1 MMYLAL
7 HDETRSGS
15 GLPDIAVGKGQHRR
29 VNSVS
34 ASRAPAVGAGPGDH
48 TAGAT
53 RDGSWRWL
61 GRRGSLARRLL
72 LSYGVVVLVD
82 VAVFVSTDLY
92 MTPRRLGAFTRS
104 VVLANEF
111 GAVATAAVISLIVGA
126 VTAALLPR
134 LLLDPLR
141 QLRRSTRSLME
152 GRYTES
158 VPEPRLP
165 ELSDLTKDVNV
176 LAARLADLEVRRA
189 RLVSDVA
196 HELRT
201 PLTIIAGQL
210 AGVED
215 GVYALDSDLIASL
228 REELDRLHR
237 LTEDLSGLSRAEE
250 SAYELRRARTDLA
263 ALCEDVTSRLRPQFT
278 HAGIELRQCTS
289 ARAGADV
296 DPHRITQILTNLLRN
311 ALTATPPGGTVTV
324 TTSHADH
331 TVTIEVTDTGRGIA
345 PADLERI
352 FERFERV
359 AGGDEQGNPDRAGS
373 GIGLTIARSLARAH
387 GGELSATSGGVG
399 RGTTMTL
406 ALPADPDPVS
416 AERDAEEPGTALGGD
431 PQQPKVPARSGM
443 FRAPR
448 TGRVGAGPTR

>member
-1 MMYLAL
+1 
-7 HDETRSGS
+7 
-15 GLPDIAVGKGQHRR
+15 

-34 ASRAPAVGAGPGDH
+34 ASRAPAAGAGPGEP
-48 TAGAT
+48 AAAARRG
-53 RDGSWRWL
+53 GSWRWL
-61 GRRGSLARRLL
+61 SRRGSLARRLL

-82 VAVFVSTDLY
+82 AAVFVSTGLY
-92 MTPRRLGAFTRS
+92 MSPTRLHGTPRDSAYQDAVFANQLEA
-104 VVLANEF
+104 VV
-111 GAVATAAVISLIVGA
+111 VAALISLVVGA

-165 ELSDLTKDVNV
+165 ELSDLAQDVNV

-201 PLTIIAGQL
+201 PLTIIDGQL
-210 AGVED
+210 AGVEH
-215 GVYALDSDLIASL
+215 GVYSLDSDLIVSV

-250 SAYELRRARTDLA
+250 SAYELHRARTDLA
-263 ALCEDVTSRLRPQFT
+263 ALSEDVTSRLRPQFT
-278 HAGIELRQCTS
+278 HAGIELRHCTS
-289 ARAGADV
+289 GPADAGV
-296 DPHRITQILTNLLRN
+296 DPYRITQILANLLRN
-311 ALTATPPGGTVTV
+311 ALAATPPGGAVTV
-324 TTSHADH
+324 TTSHAGH
-331 TVTIEVTDTGRGIA
+331 MATVEVTDTGRGIA

-359 AGGDEQGNPDRAGS
+359 PGSDEQRNPDRAGS

-387 GGELSATSGGVG
+387 GGQLTAASGGVG

-406 ALPADPDPVS
+406 ALPAEP
-416 AERDAEEPGTALGGD
+416 DAEERTPAVGSD
-431 PQQPKVPARSGM
+431 PRQPKAPARSGTLG
-443 FRAPR
+443 AP
-448 TGRVGAGPTR
+448 GADQVGAGPER

>member
-1 MMYLAL
+1 MDQAGQ
-7 HDETRSGS
+7 DETRPGE
-15 GLPDIAVGKGQHRR
+15 PTAAARR
-29 VNSVS
+29 
-34 ASRAPAVGAGPGDH
+34 G
-48 TAGAT
+48 
-53 RDGSWRWL
+53 GSWRWL

-92 MTPRRLGAFTRS
+92 MTSKGLAGISGGSSFRDA
-104 VVLANEF
+104 VLANQL
-111 GAVATAAVISLIVGA
+111 GAVVTAALISLIVGA
-126 VTAALLPR
+126 IAATLLPR

-141 QLRRSTRSLME
+141 QLRHSTRSLME
-152 GRYTES
+152 GRYTDS

-165 ELSDLTKDVNV
+165 ELSDLARDVNV

-201 PLTIIAGQL
+201 PLTIIDGQL

-215 GVYALDSDLIASL
+215 GVYSLDSDLIGSI

-250 SAYELRRARTDLA
+250 SAYELHRARTDLA
-263 ALCEDVTSRLRPQFT
+263 ALSEDVTNRLRPQFT
-278 HAGIELRQCTS
+278 HAGIELRHCTS
-289 ARAGADV
+289 GPADV
-296 DPHRITQILTNLLRN
+296 DVDPYRITQILTNLLRN
-311 ALTATPPGGTVTV
+311 ALAATPSGGTVTV
-324 TTSHADH
+324 TTSQAGH
-331 TVTIEVTDTGRGIA
+331 TATVEVTDTGRGIA

-359 AGGDEQGNPDRAGS
+359 QSGDERRNPDRAGS

-387 GGELSATSGGVG
+387 GGELTAASAGIG

-406 ALPADPDPVS
+406 ALPAEPEPVP
-416 AERDAEEPGTALGGD
+416 AERDAAERTLAR
-431 PQQPKVPARSGM
+431 PAR
-443 FRAPR
+443 
-448 TGRVGAGPTR
+448 

>member
-1 MMYLAL
+1 
-7 HDETRSGS
+7 
-15 GLPDIAVGKGQHRR
+15 
-29 VNSVS
+29 VS
-34 ASRAPAVGAGPGDH
+34 AYLTPAAGAGPGEH
-48 TAGAT
+48 TAAT
-53 RDGSWRWL
+53 RRGGSWRWL

-92 MTPRRLGAFTRS
+92 MTPARLDGTPQDSGYRDALLTNQLEA
-104 VVLANEF
+104 VV
-111 GAVATAAVISLIVGA
+111 TAALISLIVGA

-152 GRYTES
+152 GRYTDS

-165 ELSDLTKDVNV
+165 ELSDLAHDVNV

-201 PLTIIAGQL
+201 PLTIIDGQL

-215 GVYALDSDLIASL
+215 GVYSLDSDLITSI
-228 REELDRLHR
+228 REELDRLNR

-250 SAYELRRARTDLA
+250 SAYELHRARTDLA
-263 ALCEDVTSRLRPQFT
+263 ALSEDVTSRLRPQFT
-278 HAGIELRQCTS
+278 HAGIELRHCTS
-289 ARAGADV
+289 GPAYADV
-296 DPHRITQILTNLLRN
+296 DPHRITQILANLLRN
-311 ALTATPPGGTVTV
+311 ALAATPPGGSVTVTV
-324 TTSHADH
+324 GPSSDMAA
-331 TVTIEVTDTGRGIA
+331 VEVADTGRGIA
-345 PADLERI
+345 PADLARI

-359 AGGDEQGNPDRAGS
+359 PGSDEQHDPDRAGS

-387 GGELSATSGGVG
+387 GGELTAASDGIA
-399 RGTTMTL
+399 RGQL
-406 ALPADPDPVS
+406 
-416 AERDAEEPGTALGGD
+416 
-431 PQQPKVPARSGM
+431 
-443 FRAPR
+443 
-448 TGRVGAGPTR
+448 

>member
-1 MMYLAL
+1 M
-7 HDETRSGS
+7 
-15 GLPDIAVGKGQHRR
+15 
-29 VNSVS
+29 S
-34 ASRAPAVGAGPGDH
+34 ASRAPAVDARPGEH
-48 TAGAT
+48 TAPARRG
-53 RDGSWRWL
+53 GSWRWL

-72 LSYGVVVLVD
+72 VSYGVVVLVD
-82 VAVFVSTDLY
+82 VAVFISTGLY
-92 MTPRRLGAFTRS
+92 MTPTRLHGTPRDSAYQDAVFANQLEA
-104 VVLANEF
+104 VV
-111 GAVATAAVISLIVGA
+111 AAALISLIVGT

-152 GRYTES
+152 GRYTDS

-165 ELSDLTKDVNV
+165 ELSDLAQDVNV

-201 PLTIIAGQL
+201 PLTIIDGQL

-215 GVYALDSDLIASL
+215 GVYSLDSDLIESM

-250 SAYELRRARTDLA
+250 SAYELHRARTDLA
-263 ALCEDVTSRLRPQFT
+263 ALSEEVTSRLRPQFT
-278 HAGIELRQCTS
+278 HAGIELRHCTS
-289 ARAGADV
+289 GRAYADV
-296 DPHRITQILTNLLRN
+296 DPHRITQILANLLRN
-311 ALTATPPGGTVTV
+311 ALAATPPGGAVTV
-324 TTSHADH
+324 TTSHAGH
-331 TVTIEVTDTGRGIA
+331 TATVEVTDTGRGIA

-359 AGGDEQGNPDRAGS
+359 PASDERRNPDRSGS

-387 GGELSATSGGVG
+387 DGELTATSSGIG

-406 ALPADPDPVS
+406 ALPAEPDPVP
-416 AERDAEEPGTALGGD
+416 AEPDAEERTLAG
-431 PQQPKVPARSGM
+431 PAR
-443 FRAPR
+443 
-448 TGRVGAGPTR
+448 

>member
-1 MMYLAL
+1 
-7 HDETRSGS
+7 
-15 GLPDIAVGKGQHRR
+15 

-34 ASRAPAVGAGPGDH
+34 ASRAPAAGAGPGEP
-48 TAGAT
+48 AAAARRG
-53 RDGSWRWL
+53 GSWRWL
-61 GRRGSLARRLL
+61 SRRGSLARRLL

-82 VAVFVSTDLY
+82 AAVFVSTGLY
-92 MTPRRLGAFTRS
+92 MSPTRLHGTPRDSAYQDAVFANQLEA
-104 VVLANEF
+104 VV
-111 GAVATAAVISLIVGA
+111 VAALISLVVGA

-165 ELSDLTKDVNV
+165 ELSDLAQDVNV

-201 PLTIIAGQL
+201 PLTIIDGQL
-210 AGVED
+210 AGVEH
-215 GVYALDSDLIASL
+215 GVYSLDSDLIVSV

-250 SAYELRRARTDLA
+250 SAYELHRARTDLA
-263 ALCEDVTSRLRPQFT
+263 ALSEDVTSRLRPQFT
-278 HAGIELRQCTS
+278 HAGIELRHCTS
-289 ARAGADV
+289 GPADAGV
-296 DPHRITQILTNLLRN
+296 DPYRITQILANLLRN
-311 ALTATPPGGTVTV
+311 ALAATPPGGAVTV
-324 TTSHADH
+324 TTSHAGH
-331 TVTIEVTDTGRGIA
+331 MATVEVTDTGRGIA

-359 AGGDEQGNPDRAGS
+359 PGSDEQRNPDRAGS

-387 GGELSATSGGVG
+387 GGQLTATSGGVG

-406 ALPADPDPVS
+406 ALPAEP
-416 AERDAEEPGTALGGD
+416 DAEERTPAVGSD
-431 PQQPKVPARSGM
+431 PRQPKAPARSGTLG
-443 FRAPR
+443 AP
-448 TGRVGAGPTR
+448 GAGQVGAGPER

>member
-1 MMYLAL
+1 
-7 HDETRSGS
+7 
-15 GLPDIAVGKGQHRR
+15 

-34 ASRAPAVGAGPGDH
+34 ASRAPAAGAGPGEP
-48 TAGAT
+48 AAAARRG
-53 RDGSWRWL
+53 GSWRWL
-61 GRRGSLARRLL
+61 SRRGSLARRLL

-82 VAVFVSTDLY
+82 AAVFVSTGLY
-92 MTPRRLGAFTRS
+92 MSPTRLHGTPRDSAYQDAVFANQLEA
-104 VVLANEF
+104 VV
-111 GAVATAAVISLIVGA
+111 VAALISLVVGA

-165 ELSDLTKDVNV
+165 ELSDLAQDVNV

-201 PLTIIAGQL
+201 PLTIIDGQL
-210 AGVED
+210 AGVEH
-215 GVYALDSDLIASL
+215 GVYSLDSDLIVSV

-250 SAYELRRARTDLA
+250 SAYELHRARTDLA
-263 ALCEDVTSRLRPQFT
+263 ALSEDVTSRLRPQFT
-278 HAGIELRQCTS
+278 HAGIELRHCTS
-289 ARAGADV
+289 GPADAGV
-296 DPHRITQILTNLLRN
+296 DPYRITQILANLLRN
-311 ALTATPPGGTVTV
+311 ALAATPPGGAVTV
-324 TTSHADH
+324 TTSHAGH
-331 TVTIEVTDTGRGIA
+331 MATVEVTDTGRGIA

-359 AGGDEQGNPDRAGS
+359 PGSDEQRNPDRAGS

-387 GGELSATSGGVG
+387 GGQLTATSGGVG

-406 ALPADPDPVS
+406 ALPAEP
-416 AERDAEEPGTALGGD
+416 DAEERTPAVGSD
-431 PQQPKVPARSGM
+431 PRQPKAPARSGTLG
-443 FRAPR
+443 AP
-448 TGRVGAGPTR
+448 GADQVGAGPER